1 MRTSHYLSLIISCF
15 VTVARGNDNIFDHIL
30 ECSGITSIINF
41 PYAMGGTT
49 RLTNVLD
56 IPIYGATNENN
67 NEECM
72 NAANHPG
79 VWYKVQGNDNF
90 LRAKL
95 SIDAEITNQKMV
107 LFEGPKHIPCG
118 NEQVKQFKCLSH
130 PSENPRE
137 LVWFAKKEKTYYF
150 RVFGVSPEE
159 SGAYLLQMDEVFY
172 PRPGNDQCSM
182 AQVLKRGQKVTGNSV
197 GSWPH
202 NLNNEKC
209 RLSENSRGLFY
220 SIKGNGETISL
231 SLRPEVGIGRMEM
244 ALLIDNDCSTCIANS
259 AFISAGDA
267 RHILQ
272 FHSNKDETYTL
283 VVSGQGMVDNG
294 YFELTWEVST
304 LDRFRSNVI
313 ISFSSFLNFGMFVLV
328 GDGIS

>member
-1 MRTSHYLSLIISCF
+1 
-15 VTVARGNDNIFDHIL
+15 
-30 ECSGITSIINF
+30 
-41 PYAMGGTT
+41 
-49 RLTNVLD
+49 
-56 IPIYGATNENN
+56 
-67 NEECM
+67 
-72 NAANHPG
+72 
-79 VWYKVQGNDNF
+79 
-90 LRAKL
+90 
-95 SIDAEITNQKMV
+95 
-107 LFEGPKHIPCG
+107 
-118 NEQVKQFKCLSH
+118 
-130 PSENPRE
+130 
-137 LVWFAKKEKTYYF
+137 
-150 RVFGVSPEE
+150 
-159 SGAYLLQMDEVFY
+159 MDEVFF
-172 PRPGNDQCSM
+172 PRPGNDQCPL

-231 SLRPEVGIGRMEM
+231 SLRPEVGVGRMEM
-244 ALLIDNDCSTCIANS
+244 ALLTNNDCSTCIANS

-272 FHSNKDETYTL
+272 FHSNPEETYTL

-304 LDRFRSNVI
+304 LDVI
-313 ISFSSFLNFGMFVLV
+313 ISFSFCFSQFFGMFVLV